1 MKYSKDLFLYN
12 LKYLVSYDFEP
23 EITIK
28 LKNNNSV
35 FIVAY
40 KDYIDI
46 TVESNETIRTEKVE
60 DIFNLIDFDSV
71 TKIEGELNFEFPIE
85 TQSVVVDG
93 VLWIDA
99 TLPNQVISKF
109 KRELFVFRTI
119 LLTALTIALACFL
132 IVISHNDNFGLDDI
146 IMCSVLGVAALI
158 TLLFFTI
165 YDIRRNRIIKKYYG
179 SVSEE
184 DKIIA
189 KELLDK
195 IQVVDNNEYDFF
207 NLFHYDIDDL
217 AVKQSLKSLI
227 KGKKVNIG
235 LYDPIKAVKYEI
247 ETNNIDDKYSDIEFN
262 NYIFELISLLE
273 RNLCDI

>member
-12 LKYLVSYDFEP
+12 LKYLVSYDCEP
-23 EITIK
+23 EITFK

-40 KDYIDI
+40 KDYTDI
-46 TVESNETIRTEKVE
+46 TVESNETIRIEKVE
-60 DIFNLIDFDSV
+60 DLFNLIDFDSV
-71 TKIEGELNFEFPIE
+71 TKIEGEINFEFPIE
-85 TQSVVVDG
+85 TQSIVVDG
-93 VLWIDA
+93 VLWIDG

-109 KRELFVFRTI
+109 KRELFIFRTI
-119 LLTALTIALACFL
+119 LLTALMIALACFL
-132 IVISHNDNFGLDDI
+132 IVIPHNDNFGLDDI

-189 KELLDK
+189 KEFLDK
-195 IQVVDNNEYDFF
+195 IQVVDNNEYDFI

>member
-1 MKYSKDLFLYN
+1 M
-12 LKYLVSYDFEP
+12 
-23 EITIK
+23 
-28 LKNNNSV
+28 
-35 FIVAY
+35 
-40 KDYIDI
+40 
-46 TVESNETIRTEKVE
+46 TV
-60 DIFNLIDFDSV
+60 
-71 TKIEGELNFEFPIE
+71 
-85 TQSVVVDG
+85 
-93 VLWIDA
+93 
-99 TLPNQVISKF
+99 
-109 KRELFVFRTI
+109 
-119 LLTALTIALACFL
+119 LACFL
-132 IVISHNDNFGLDDI
+132 IVIPRNDNFGLDDI
-146 IMCSVLGVAALI
+146 SMCSVLGVAVLI

-165 YDIRRNRIIKKYYG
+165 YDIRRNRIVKKYYG

-184 DKIIA
+184 DKILA